1 MTYYLHLLDGSPL
14 HIDSVIIVS
23 ETNEAPV
30 METGLKSFSNGEA
43 LCMKKSWTLGPVSTH
58 NEAEVLALAIAARYN
73 YDVMIDG
80 ELRRL
85 PQEYAHET

>member
-1 MTYYLHLLDGSPL
+1 MYYLHLFDGSRL
-14 HIDSVIIVS
+14 HIGSVIVVS
-23 ETNEAPV
+23 ETSDAPS
-30 METGLKSFSNGEA
+30 METKLRDIGTGQNQF
-43 LCMKKSWTLGPVSTH
+43 MTKSWTLGPVSTH